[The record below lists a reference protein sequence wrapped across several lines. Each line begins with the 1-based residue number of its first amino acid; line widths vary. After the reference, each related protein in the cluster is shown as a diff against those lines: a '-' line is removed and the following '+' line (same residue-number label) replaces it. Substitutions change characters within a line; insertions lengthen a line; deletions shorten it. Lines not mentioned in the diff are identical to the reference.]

1 MKRARKL
8 GPPKRYLF
16 SYSLYRT
23 IDQQTLGSKHHQVL
37 TSRSG
42 VPKVELKHTGSVV
55 IYNISLRR
63 IK

>member
-16 SYSLYRT
+16 SYAFTRT
-23 IDQQTLGSKHHQVL
+23 ADRQPHLALHHQVL
-37 TSRSG
+37 ASRSG
-42 VPKVELKHTGSVV
+42 VPKVEITHTGSVV

-63 IK
+63 MK